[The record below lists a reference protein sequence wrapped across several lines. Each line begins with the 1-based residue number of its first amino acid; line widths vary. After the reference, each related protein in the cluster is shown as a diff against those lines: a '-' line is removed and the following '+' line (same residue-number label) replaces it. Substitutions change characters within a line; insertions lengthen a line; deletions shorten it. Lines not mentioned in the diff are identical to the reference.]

1 MATKKATKRPR
12 KKAAVSGAEAPK
24 VTNALSATTGVPRTA
39 PTRVTWRDKLRDRIH
54 ETRDRV
60 LVSRFLQDTLPF
72 AFYLTHT
79 LPEEAV
85 GRGIGIKSIST
96 DREFAKRATDLF
108 RRWADSRA
116 VDLRKEATL
125 YELQPLWLATILGD
139 GETFVQK
146 MAAQMEGAGSWKLQ
160 DRNKR
165 RLQLQSFTRDQLTN
179 PTSREDQQANPGRWI
194 DGIRVNGLFQNDGY
208 GVITESADGTASGF
222 SVVNGPLMHHAK
234 KATRLNQVHGNP
246 WMFCGASDL
255 LDSLDITAV
264 RKHAAKIK
272 SAFMGATVTRDG
284 DIPKSMQSM
293 ITRGDTGTTPAD
305 NGKRYAE
312 IFGGAIVLPMA
323 ADEDI
328 KWFQAH
334 EAMDYGRFIEEIV
347 SPMVWVFGYP
357 PEYVFQKNLTGPNQ
371 RAILSKVA
379 KAHERMRSLLYPV
392 LQWVWDWVIGD
403 ALVSGELRDI
413 KNPPLDWNQ
422 VDFVADPD
430 PSIDLGRD
438 ERIEIERLRGNAGTM
453 EDYIERRTG
462 GSGEAVRHARIAEK
476 LDDIRYAVSEAKRL
490 GIPAGLAMVRAM
502 DPVELQA
509 MAGALNVIGVDAA
522 ELAQAIRAEE

>member
-1 MATKKATKRPR
+1 MARRKTASSSKKATG
-12 KKAAVSGAEAPK
+12 AAKPA
-24 VTNALSATTGVPRTA
+24 VTNALSATTGIPRTTA
-39 PTRVTWRDKLRDRIH
+39 TRRYWRDTQRERMF

-60 LVSRFLQDTLPF
+60 TVSRFLQDTLPF

-96 DREFAKRATDLF
+96 DREFAKRATDVF

-116 VDLRKEATL
+116 VDLRKEGTF
-125 YELQPLWLATILGD
+125 YEMQPLWLATILGD

-146 MAAQMEGAGSWKLQ
+146 ISAEDAAARTWKLE
-160 DRNKR
+160 DRTRR
-165 RLQLQSFTRDQLTN
+165 RLQLQSFTRDELGDPATKQDMETN
-179 PTSREDQQANPGRWI
+179 AGRWV
-194 DGIRVNGLFQNDGY
+194 DGIRVNMLKQADLYGVLTESNDG
-208 GVITESADGTASGF
+208 GSSGF
-222 SVVNGPLMHHAK
+222 RTVSAALMHHAK
-234 KATRLNQVHGNP
+234 RATRLNQVHGNP
-246 WMFCGASDL
+246 WMFCGANDL
-255 LDSLDITAV
+255 LDNLDINAV

-272 SAFMGATVTRDG
+272 SAFMGATVTREG
-284 DIPKSMQSM
+284 DLPASMKSLM
-293 ITRGDTGTTPAD
+293 TRGDSGTTPAD

-334 EAMDYGRFIEEIV
+334 EAMDYGKFIEEIT

-371 RAILSKVA
+371 RAILAKVG
-379 KAHERMRSLLYPV
+379 KAHERMRSLLYPL
-392 LQWVWDWVIGD
+392 LQWVWDWVIAD
-403 ALVSGELRDI
+403 AMRSGELSDI
-413 KNPPLDWNQ
+413 ALPPLDWNQ

-430 PSIDLGRD
+430 PSIDVGRD

-462 GSGEAVRHARIAEK
+462 GSGEAVRHARIMEK
-476 LDDIRYAVSEAKRL
+476 LDDIRFAVAQAKQM

-522 ELAQAIRAEE
+522 ELAAAIRTEE